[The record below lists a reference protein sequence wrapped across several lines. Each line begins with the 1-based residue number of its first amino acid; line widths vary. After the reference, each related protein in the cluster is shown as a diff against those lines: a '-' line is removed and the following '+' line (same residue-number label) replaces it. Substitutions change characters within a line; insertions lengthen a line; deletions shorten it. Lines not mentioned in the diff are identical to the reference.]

1 MIQAVVHPGQR
12 GGMGMHYTS
21 VTNIMKVIGPLCLNE
36 LYDDL
41 KKSGDDTG
49 KRMMLSHSA
58 IVRARRHGLACVR
71 WWQDRAHLFMSAREI
86 QPGFRHGRATWGN
99 GRGGSYST
107 TALQHYRTLNALNSI
122 EYAFHSFFFVFLFFH
137 ISNALDPIQQS

>member
-21 VTNIMKVIGPLCLNE
+21 VTNIMKVIGPLFLNE

-58 IVRARRHGLACVR
+58 FVRARRHGLACVR
-71 WWQDRAHLFMSAREI
+71 WWQDRAHLFMSARI
-86 QPGFRHGRATWGN
+86 PPWSGDVGQRA
-99 GRGGSYST
+99 RRQLQHYST
-107 TALQHYRTLNALNSI
+107 TGR
-122 EYAFHSFFFVFLFFH
+122 
-137 ISNALDPIQQS
+137 